1 MESLNR
7 KKETPLDSKVSCLKV
22 SNERYTIISS
32 DNTDAWISS
41 KNTVTLHDFC

>member
-1 MESLNR
+1 METINR
-7 KKETPLDSKVSCLKV
+7 KKEPPLDSHVSCLKV

-41 KNTVTLHDFC
+41 KNTVGLQNHR